1 MQAAKQQ
8 IEMMGKEMEQMHGM
22 LQNVH
27 KSIEDQTLKVKE
39 FEASIKMYDAETKRI
54 TALQGNLSEAD
65 VQDIVMGSIHGML
78 SSGDLLGEMPS
89 RDEDMMPTDEMQG
102 MPPEGMQSPE
112 GMMPPEGMPP
122 GGMQ

>member
-1 MQAAKQQ
+1 
-8 IEMMGKEMEQMHGM
+8 MEQMHGM

-54 TALQGNLSEAD
+54 TALQGNLSESD
-65 VQDIVMGSIHGML
+65 VQEIVMGSIHGML

-89 RDEDMMPTDEMQG
+89 RDEDMMPTDEMQPPQGMPMEG
-102 MPPEGMQSPE
+102 MPPEGMEGMQSPE

>member
-65 VQDIVMGSIHGML
+65 VQDIVMGSIHGMI
-78 SSGDLLGEMPS
+78 SSGDLLSEMPS
-89 RDEDMMPTDEMQG
+89 RDEDMMPTDEMQ
-102 MPPEGMQSPE
+102 PPEGMQ
-112 GMMPPEGMPP
+112 GMPP